1 MKKRNQIL
9 LGVLALVF
17 ILSMASCA
25 TNVATSK
32 PTNFEAK
39 PIALNNPRN
48 YEILG
53 PVSLEK
59 NWFGVLGV
67 TTPSMETLLGSTPM
81 KDNYLYQA
89 GGVTYLDMFEKAKIT
104 YPNVDAVVD
113 ITIDYAGS
121 FYGIFYATRKNIVT
135 GIAIRYVREPDV
147 SSSAKV
153 DLKLDIKE

>member
-1 MKKRNQIL
+1 MKKNLFL
-9 LGVLALVF
+9 LGMLILAFGLIMV
-17 ILSMASCA
+17 SCA

-39 PIALNNPRN
+39 PISLNNPRN

-53 PVSLEK
+53 PVALEK
-59 NWFGVLGV
+59 NWFGILGV
-67 TTPSMETLLGSTPM
+67 TTPSLDTLLGSTPM
-81 KDNYLYQA
+81 QDNYIWQA
-89 GGVTYLDMFEKAKIT
+89 GGVTYLDIFEKAKIT

-113 ITIDYAGS
+113 ITIDYTGT